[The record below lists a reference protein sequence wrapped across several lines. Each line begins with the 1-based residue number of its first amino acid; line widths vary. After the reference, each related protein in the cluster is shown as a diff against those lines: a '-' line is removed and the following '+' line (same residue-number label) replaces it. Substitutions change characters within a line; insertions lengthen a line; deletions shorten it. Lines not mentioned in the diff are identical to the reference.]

1 VAAAGAGPGRRNRR
15 PLRPG
20 HAQTSLAAEADR
32 ALGRLAGA
40 SLVTFR
46 LRNSTVAAHRLVT
59 RVIRDHLITTGR
71 LADVCQSAA
80 RLLAAVPQALKDIW
94 H

>member
-1 VAAAGAGPGRRNRR
+1 
-15 PLRPG
+15 
-20 HAQTSLAAEADR
+20 
-32 ALGRLAGA
+32 
-40 SLVTFR
+40 VTFR